1 MNQNA
6 LNPHIHLIGQ
16 GVISSLI
23 ATHALLTQRPFTQ
36 YVRTKRSAPTM
47 HWLSGEQYELPEA
60 SVLTS
65 MSANANSLSGII
77 IIPTKAYQIS
87 TALSDLQNCIADD
100 AVLILMHNGLGT
112 HETAQAMFP
121 NHTIYAATTSMAG
134 YAFTKS
140 PHAQPCM
147 QHTAWGQTQIGK
159 IQDAQHTRTN
169 YTRNHSVNGQRHSET
184 TVRPQHT
191 AQTYQTNITK
201 YSSDDHILQ
210 YLREIIPE
218 LQHKID
224 ILDALYTKLAVNA
237 VINPLTAIH
246 NVKNGRLADPEYL
259 PPMQA
264 ITQEIVM
271 LAKRKELN
279 LSYTQIW
286 NTVLSIVHAT
296 SDNYSSMHQDIM
308 HGRRTEV
315 DFINGFVV
323 REAQKIG
330 LNVPENEK
338 LLKHIHILE
347 ERL

>member
-1 MNQNA
+1 MNQHNHA
-6 LNPHIHLIGQ
+6 PHIHLIGQ

-23 ATHALLTQRPFTQ
+23 ATHALLAQRPFTQ
-36 YVRTKRSAPTM
+36 YVLTKRNGPTV
-47 HWLSGEQYELPEA
+47 HWLSGEQYELPQA

-65 MSANANSLSGII
+65 QSANANCLSGII
-77 IIPTKAYQIS
+77 IIPTKAYQVS
-87 TALSDLQNCIADD
+87 NVLSELQDYIADD
-100 AVLILMHNGLGT
+100 AVLVLMHNGLGT
-112 HETAQAMFP
+112 HETAQAIYP
-121 NHTIYAATTSMAG
+121 KHTIYAATTSMAG
-134 YAFTKS
+134 YAFTESSDIK
-140 PHAQPCM
+140 PCI

-159 IQDAQHTRTN
+159 IQDAQLTSAN
-169 YTRNHSVNGQRHSET
+169 YTGNN
-184 TVRPQHT
+184 P
-191 AQTYQTNITK
+191 
-201 YSSDDHILQ
+201 DDYTLQ

-218 LQHKID
+218 LQHKTD
-224 ILDALYTKLAVNA
+224 ILEALFTKLAVNA

-246 NVKNGRLADPEYL
+246 NIKNGRLAEPEYV
-259 PPMQA
+259 PTMQA

-271 LAKRKELN
+271 LAKRKELD

-308 HGRRTEV
+308 HARRSEV

-323 REAQKIG
+323 REAQKVG

>member
-23 ATHALLTQRPFTQ
+23 ATHALLAQRPFTQ

-47 HWLSGEQYELPEA
+47 HWLSGDQYELPEA
-60 SVLTS
+60 SVLSS
-65 MSANANSLSGII
+65 MSANANGLSGII

-121 NHTIYAATTSMAG
+121 NQTIYAATTSMAG

-159 IQDAQHTRTN
+159 IQDAQHTRT
-169 YTRNHSVNGQRHSET
+169 
-184 TVRPQHT
+184 
-191 AQTYQTNITK
+191 K
-201 YSSDDHILQ
+201 YSADDHTLQ